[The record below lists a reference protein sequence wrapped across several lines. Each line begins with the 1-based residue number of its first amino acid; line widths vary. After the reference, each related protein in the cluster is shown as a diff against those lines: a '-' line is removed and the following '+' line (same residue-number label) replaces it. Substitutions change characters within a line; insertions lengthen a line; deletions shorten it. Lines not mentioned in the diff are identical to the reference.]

1 MLMPAQ
7 QKHRKHHRGRMR
19 GNASRCTTVAFGEY
33 GLKVI
38 DRGWVTSNQIEAVR
52 VTLSKFMKRKGKVW
66 IRIFPD
72 KPVTQ
77 RPAETR
83 MGTGKGNPEFWV
95 AVVRPGQ
102 VCFEVG
108 GLPEADAIRSV
119 RLAGAKLPMKS
130 IFVKREGPLG

>member
-7 QKHRKHHRGRMR
+7 QKFRKQSRGRMC

-38 DRGWVTSNQIEAVR
+38 DRGWITGRQIEAVR
-52 VTLSKFMKRKGKVW
+52 IALSRYMKRKGKVW

-72 KPVTQ
+72 KPVTM

-95 AVVRPGQ
+95 AVVRPGT

-108 GLPEADAIRSV
+108 GLSLEEAEKCI

-130 IFVKREGPLG
+130 ICVKRRTGL

>member
-7 QKHRKHHRGRMR
+7 QKFRKQSRGRMR
-19 GNASRCTTVAFGEY
+19 GLATRMNTVAFGEF
-33 GLKVI
+33 GLKVLEC
-38 DRGWVTSNQIEAVR
+38 GWITSRQIEAVR
-52 VTLSKFMKRKGKVW
+52 VALSRFMKRKGKVW

-95 AVVRPGQ
+95 SVVKPGQ

-108 GLPEADAIRSV
+108 GLTDTEALRCIQ
-119 RLAGAKLPMKS
+119 LAGAKLPVKS
-130 IFVKREGPLG
+130 TAVKRRTGL

>member
-7 QKHRKHHRGRMR
+7 QKFRKQSRGRMR
-19 GNASRCTTVAFGEY
+19 GMASRCNTVAFGEF
-33 GLKVI
+33 GLKAL
-38 DRGWVTSNQIEAVR
+38 DRSWVTSRQIEAVR
-52 VTLSKFMKRKGKVW
+52 IALSRYMKRKGKVW

-72 KPVTQ
+72 KPVTM

-108 GLPEADAIRSV
+108 GLTEAEAAKCI

-130 IFVKREGPLG
+130 MCVRRRSGL

>member
-7 QKHRKHHRGRMR
+7 QKYRKHHRGRMR
-19 GNASRCTTVAFGEY
+19 GNASRCVTVAFGEY
-33 GLKVI
+33 GLKAI
-38 DRGWVTSNQIEAVR
+38 DRGWVTSAQIEAVR
-52 VTLSKFMKRKGKVW
+52 VALSRFMKRKGKVW

-72 KPVTQ
+72 KPVTM

-95 AVVRPGQ
+95 AVIRPGQ

-108 GLPEADAIRSV
+108 GLTEVEATRCIQ
-119 RLAGAKLPMKS
+119 LAGAKLPMKS
-130 IFVKREGPLG
+130 ICVKREGS

>member
-1 MLMPAQ
+1 MPAQ
-7 QKHRKHHRGRMR
+7 QKFRKQSRGRMR
-19 GNASRCTTVAFGEY
+19 GNATRCNTVVFGEY

-38 DRGWVTSNQIEAVR
+38 DRGWVTGRQIEAVR
-52 VTLSKFMKRKGKVW
+52 IALSRFMKRKGKVW

-72 KPVTQ
+72 KPVTM

-95 AVVRPGQ
+95 AVVKPGT
-102 VCFEVG
+102 VCFEIG
-108 GLPEADAIRSV
+108 GLTEADAARSI

-130 IFVKREGPLG
+130 ICVKRRSGL

>member
-7 QKHRKHHRGRMR
+7 QKFRKQSRGRMR
-19 GNASRCTTVAFGEY
+19 GNATRCNTVEFGEF

-38 DRGWVTSNQIEAVR
+38 DRGWITSRQIEAVR
-52 VTLSKFMKRKGKVW
+52 IALSRFMKRKGKVW

-72 KPVTQ
+72 KPITM

-95 AVVRPGQ
+95 SVVKPGQ

-108 GLPEADAIRSV
+108 GLSEHEAAECI

-130 IFVKREGPLG
+130 ICVQRRSGL

>member
-7 QKHRKHHRGRMR
+7 QKFRKKSRGRMR
-19 GNASRCTTVAFGEY
+19 GNATRCNTVAFGEY

-38 DRGWVTSNQIEAVR
+38 DRGWITSRQIEAVR
-52 VTLSKFMKRKGKVW
+52 VALSRFMKRKGKVW

-72 KPVTQ
+72 KPVTM

-95 AVVRPGQ
+95 SVVKPGQ

-108 GLPEADAIRSV
+108 GLSEAEAFRSIQ
-119 RLAGAKLPMKS
+119 LAGAKLPMKS
-130 IFVKREGPLG
+130 ICVRRRIGL

>member
-1 MLMPAQ
+1 MLQPAQ
-7 QKHRKHHRGRMR
+7 QKFRKQSRGRMR
-19 GNASRCTTVAFGEY
+19 GNATRCNTVEFGEY
-33 GLKVI
+33 GLKVL
-38 DRGWVTSNQIEAVR
+38 DRGWVTSRQIEAVR
-52 VTLSKFMKRKGKVW
+52 IALSRYMKRKGKVW

-72 KPVTQ
+72 KPVSM

-95 AVVRPGQ
+95 AVVKPGL

-108 GLPEADAIRSV
+108 GLSEEEAMKAI

-130 IFVKREGPLG
+130 TAVRRRAGL